1 MAARRVLGTA
11 TVVLLTLLASGCGG
25 DGSSTADPTEP
36 KSTPAATRSAEPTPE
51 PEPGEPT
58 ETRLQQPKAKATIGP
73 SATATAL
80 PNVRML
86 TAPKGAP
93 VKSWPIPT
101 DAKVTDPGAVDDT
114 WQFDIHTTS
123 PDKVIDFYKRVL
135 PQLGY
140 RVRTHVTY
148 TLGDESVVWDLV
160 FDGNGKVSGS
170 MARDPDNGVVFV
182 VVNPP
187 DQPAIAGEDP

>member
-1 MAARRVLGTA
+1 MLVRRVLGLA
-11 TVVLLTLLASGCGG
+11 TVVLLTLGTAGCGG
-25 DGSSTADPTEP
+25 DDSPGTSAGDEPSSRATAGSSEEP
-36 KSTPAATRSAEPTPE
+36 LPPTP
-51 PEPGEPT
+51 T
-58 ETRLQQPKAKATIGP
+58 NTRLQQPKAKATISP

-80 PNVRML
+80 PGVRML
-86 TAPKGAP
+86 TAPEGAP

-101 DAKVTDPGAVDDT
+101 DARVTDPGAIEDT

-123 PDKVIDFYKRVL
+123 PDKVIGFYQRVL

-140 RVRTHVTY
+140 RVRTDVSY

-160 FDGNGKVSGS
+160 FDGKVSGS
-170 MARDPDNGVVFV
+170 MARDPANGVVFV

-187 DQPAIAGEDP
+187 GQPAVAGEG